1 MIKKNIINFLDIL
14 KNFGISKFFILF
26 LLIVFATFLEVLSIA
41 IIIPVIMVFQNP
53 EFLKEYFQYFD
64 NLKNLEHTE
73 QIIITLIVLCLIFV
87 CKFFFLI
94 FVNYYQFKFSMNLQS
109 EISKKLIQN
118 YIQMPYKF
126 FFKIDSSQLV
136 RNIMAEPGMFVMG
149 VLIPVIFLLTEFFVI
164 FGITILLVYNI
175 GIESLS
181 IIIIFG
187 LCGFLYIFFTKK
199 IFKHLGEE
207 RSSIGEKIIRYSREA
222 LGGIREIKLNNT
234 ESIFFSFFREI
245 FDKNAKILTKFF
257 TYQILPRL
265 GIEVIVVIFLSLSM
279 LIFFIQKYEFIDIIA
294 MLSLLGLSAV
304 RLVPSTSK
312 IMTSIQNIRFNQISI
327 QNIQNGLKK
336 KIKENQKNYKEI
348 NFKKTIEL
356 KKINFSYQKKT
367 PILKNLNFLIN
378 KADRIGIIGKTGSGK
393 STLVDIISGLVNPS
407 NGNFVVDKIK
417 LRGKKITWKN
427 KLGYVS
433 QKTFLYNNTIQF
445 NISFKNDNLENK
457 KIYELLKQVELEP
470 FVKGLRNKIN
480 SNIGENAIK
489 ISGGQKQRIG
499 IARALY
505 QEPELLILD
514 EAFSALDP
522 KTEEKIIKNISINY
536 PKMTIINIAHKG
548 PSLNYCNKIFNLD
561 NKKTIIKNNIK
572 KNDQ

>member
-1 MIKKNIINFLDIL
+1 MFNKNIINFLGIL

-41 IIIPVIMVFQNP
+41 VIVPVITVFQNP

-64 NLKNLEHTE
+64 ILKNLRHSE
-73 QIIITLIVLCLIFV
+73 QIIITLFFLCLIFV

-118 YIQMPYKF
+118 YIQMPYKN
-126 FFKIDSSQLV
+126 FFKVDSSQII
-136 RNIMAEPGMFVMG
+136 RNVMSEPGMFVTG

-164 FGITILLVYNI
+164 FGLTILLVYNI
-175 GIESLS
+175 GIKSLS
-181 IIIIFG
+181 IIITFG

-207 RSSIGEKIIRYSREA
+207 RSATGEKIIRYSREA
-222 LGGIREIKLNNT
+222 IGGIREIKLNNT
-234 ESIFFSFFREI
+234 ESVFFSFFNEI
-245 FDKNAKILTKFF
+245 FDKNTKILTKFF

-265 GIEVIVVIFLSLSM
+265 GIEVIVVIFLSISM
-279 LIFFIQKYEFIDIIA
+279 IIFSVEGHEFIDIVA
-294 MLSLLGLSAV
+294 MLSLLALAAV

-312 IMTSIQNIRFNQISI
+312 IMTSMQNIRFNQISI
-327 QNIQNGLKK
+327 KNIQNGLK
-336 KIKENQKNYKEI
+336 IITIESSKNYKEI
-348 NFKKTIEL
+348 NFEKTIEL
-356 KKINFSYQKKT
+356 KNINFSYLKKM

-378 KADRIGIIGKTGSGK
+378 KGDRIAIIGKTGSGK
-393 STLVDIISGLVNPS
+393 STLVDIISGLVKAS
-407 NGNFVVDKIK
+407 SGNFVVDKIK
-417 LRGKKITWKN
+417 LQGQKITWKN

-445 NISFKNDNLENK
+445 NISFKNDNIENK
-457 KIYELLKQVELEP
+457 KIYELLKLVELEP
-470 FVKGLRNKIN
+470 FVNSLRNKIN
-480 SNIGENAIK
+480 ANIGEDAIK

-514 EAFSALDP
+514 EAFSALDL
-522 KTEEKIIKNISINY
+522 KTEEKIIKNLFTKY

-548 PSLNYCNKIFNLD
+548 HSLNYCNKIFNLD
-561 NKKTIIKNNIK
+561 NKKTIIKNNNQ

>member
-1 MIKKNIINFLDIL
+1 VFDKNIINFLYIL
-14 KNFGISKFFILF
+14 KKFGISKFFILF
-26 LLIVFATFLEVLSIA
+26 LLIIFATFLEVLSIA
-41 IIIPVIMVFQNP
+41 VIVPVITVFQNP

-64 NLKNLEHTE
+64 IFKNLKHSD
-73 QIIITLIVLCLIFV
+73 QIIIALTALCLIFV
-87 CKFFFLI
+87 CKFFFLM

-109 EISKKLIQN
+109 EISKKLMRN
-118 YIQMPYKF
+118 YIQMPYKN
-126 FFKIDSSQLV
+126 FFKIGSSQII
-136 RNIMAEPGMFVMG
+136 RNVMVEPGMFVMG
-149 VLIPVIFLLTEFFVI
+149 VLVPLIYLLTEFLII

-175 GIESLS
+175 GIKSLS

-187 LCGFLYIFFTKK
+187 FCGFLYIFFTKK
-199 IFKHLGEE
+199 IFQDLGEQ

-222 LGGIREIKLNNT
+222 LSGIREIKLNNT
-234 ESIFFSFFREI
+234 ERVFFFLFNEI
-245 FDKNAKILTKFF
+245 FKKNAIILTKFF

-279 LIFFIQKYEFIDIIA
+279 LIFSVKGYEFIEIVA
-294 MLSLLGLSAV
+294 TLSLLGLSAV

-312 IMTSIQNIRFNQISI
+312 IMTSMQNIRFNQISI
-327 QNIQNGLKK
+327 KNIHSGLKIT
-336 KIKENQKNYKEI
+336 IKETSKNYKEV
-348 NFKKTIEL
+348 NFEKTIEL
-356 KKINFSYQKKT
+356 KKINFSYLKKI
-367 PILKNLNFLIN
+367 PIFKNFNFSIN
-378 KADRIGIIGKTGSGK
+378 KGDRIGIIGKTGSGK
-393 STLVDIISGLVNPS
+393 STLVDIISGLVQAS

-417 LRGKKITWKN
+417 LEGQKITWKN

-457 KIYELLKQVELEP
+457 KIYELLKLVELES
-470 FVKGLRNKIN
+470 FVKSIRNKIN
-480 SNIGENAIK
+480 SNIGEDAIK

-505 QEPELLILD
+505 KEPELLILD

-522 KTEEKIIKNISINY
+522 KTEEKIIKNIFIKY

-561 NKKTIIKNNIK
+561 NKKTIIKKNH
-572 KNDQ
+572 KNDK

>member
-1 MIKKNIINFLDIL
+1 MFDKNIINFLYIL
-14 KNFGISKFFILF
+14 KKFGISKFFILF
-26 LLIVFATFLEVLSIA
+26 LLIIFATFLEVLSIA
-41 IIIPVIMVFQNP
+41 VIVPVITVFQNP

-64 NLKNLEHTE
+64 ILKNLKHSE
-73 QIIITLIVLCLIFV
+73 QIIIALTALCLIFV

-109 EISKKLIQN
+109 EISKKMMRN
-118 YIQMPYKF
+118 YIQMPYKN
-126 FFKIDSSQLV
+126 FFKIGSSQII
-136 RNIMAEPGMFVMG
+136 RNVMVEPGMFVMG
-149 VLIPVIFLLTEFFVI
+149 VLVPLIYLLTEFLII

-175 GIESLS
+175 GIKSLS

-187 LCGFLYIFFTKK
+187 LFGFFYIFFTKK
-199 IFKHLGEE
+199 IFQDLGEQ

-234 ESIFFSFFREI
+234 ERVFFFLFNEI
-245 FDKNAKILTKFF
+245 FNKNAIILTKFF

-279 LIFFIQKYEFIDIIA
+279 LIFSLQGYEFIDIVA
-294 MLSLLGLSAV
+294 TLSLLGLSAV

-312 IMTSIQNIRFNQISI
+312 IMTSMQNIRFNQISI
-327 QNIQNGLKK
+327 KNIHSGLK
-336 KIKENQKNYKEI
+336 ITTKETSKNYKEI
-348 NFKKTIEL
+348 NFEKTIEL
-356 KKINFSYQKKT
+356 KKINFSYSKK
-367 PILKNLNFLIN
+367 ILIFKNFNFLIN
-378 KADRIGIIGKTGSGK
+378 KGDRIGIIGKTGSGK
-393 STLVDIISGLVNPS
+393 STLVDIISGLVQAS

-417 LRGKKITWKN
+417 LEGQKITWKN

-457 KIYELLKQVELEP
+457 KIYELLKLVELRS
-470 FVKGLRNKIN
+470 FVKNLRNKIN
-480 SNIGENAIK
+480 SNIGEDAIK

-522 KTEEKIIKNISINY
+522 KTEEKIIKNIFIKY

-561 NKKTIIKNNIK
+561 NKKTIIKNNR
-572 KNDQ
+572 KNDK